1 MLPGVC
7 KTEGMNGIKKEEIR
21 NEESLEER
29 LKDFEGEKLEDAPIV
44 KTDWEHLMI
53 KYFGCTGRAFTLLS
67 PSIHWSNSLSYSQPI
82 FQNRKCQLILFVN
95 SN

>member
-1 MLPGVC
+1 MLPAVC

-29 LKDFEGEKLEDAPIV
+29 LKDFEGENLQDAPVV

-53 KYFGCTGRAFTLLS
+53 RYFGFTGRVFDY
-67 PSIHWSNSLSYSQPI
+67 SLTIKSMT
-82 FQNRKCQLILFVN
+82 QNL
-95 SN
+95 

>member
-1 MLPGVC
+1 MLSGVA

-29 LKDFEGEKLEDAPIV
+29 LKDFEGEKLEDASVV

-53 KYFGCTGRAFTLLS
+53 KYFGYTGKWR
-67 PSIHWSNSLSYSQPI
+67 SL
-82 FQNRKCQLILFVN
+82 F
-95 SN
+95 